1 MADRATIDVIARRK
15 LVRDVWPDKDVQGSM
30 LPLHL
35 QSFPRGSAT
44 GIRGQG
50 QPIAVDEQ
58 LHSSRL
64 IDAGQEDHMR
74 EYDKIAPRRKC

>member
-1 MADRATIDVIARRK
+1 MADRATIDIIARRK

-35 QSFPRGSAT
+35 QSFPRG
-44 GIRGQG
+44 RGQG